1 MDSGTENA
9 ARCCRVPHRRALS
22 VLAVLTAG
30 LLAAPVPAEDAG
42 DSGGPDTIRLE
53 TTTVTGNRELPRVMV
68 IVPWKQALPGDLPGR
83 PAESLLDEVLAPIDR
98 QVFRRQIAFH
108 ESLEA
113 APGADAMKTGDAEQ
127 RIVEGSGG

>member
-1 MDSGTENA
+1 MLG
-9 ARCCRVPHRRALS
+9 
-22 VLAVLTAG
+22 AG
-30 LLAAPVPAEDAG
+30 LATAPAIAEDAG
-42 DSGGPDTIRLE
+42 DAGRTDTIRLE

-108 ESLEA
+108 ESLH
-113 APGADAMKTGDAEQ
+113 GASGTDVVNSGDAEQ
-127 RIVEGSGG
+127 RIVEESGG